1 MGMMEVMLMVMVD
14 GDGDGDFDVDVEVD
28 VDVDVDVIMVI
39 VIRRVA
45 ELGSLSSGAK
55 IAMKIFVS
63 NASFLRVKF
72 VKLTQ

>member
-1 MGMMEVMLMVMVD
+1 MVMVD

-55 IAMKIFVS
+55 MALKIFVNCIFTIFAS
-63 NASFLRVKF
+63 NASFLRVIAN
-72 VKLTQ
+72 LQN